1 MLRLPESDIEFVLK
15 KASLDMKPDR
25 QVESLSQMNQPILI
39 NSKDIFENAD
49 MVDKPNHLIGDA
61 SRFDVLTLDVE
72 TPKLLPPKHRHT
84 ITIHQRYLRSNQIP
98 YWPEMTWACPNF
110 YLKNLGFATPTWK
123 EDSPQRPWSCEWESC
138 ASDRKSDEAVNMKRS
153 CMFMQ
158 CFFIFPIFHWMFDEF
173 SLGTEHTS
181 FFCQAH
187 SMGELQCFFGLS
199 VAHGKCFELSAVC
212 EAWHFWVY
220 LRIRPC
226 HILTER
232 LLCN

>member
-1 MLRLPESDIEFVLK
+1 MLRLPESE
-15 KASLDMKPDR
+15 KASLELKLDISDR
-25 QVESLSQMNQPILI
+25 QDSFSQMNQPILI

-158 CFFIFPIFHWMFDEF
+158 CFFYFSHISLNVWWIFTWHRTHIFFLSGAFDGWTPMFLWPFRCTWEMF
-173 SLGTEHTS
+173 RTQCCLRSLA
-181 FFCQAH
+181 F
-187 SMGELQCFFGLS
+187 LS
-199 VAHGKCFELSAVC
+199 VPSHSSLPHSHRKALV
-212 EAWHFWVY
+212 
-220 LRIRPC
+220 
-226 HILTER
+226 
-232 LLCN
+232 